1 MQVKLTLPHNTVEA
15 LFPPSVRFTPIR
27 YSAKDKGGY
36 HEAEI
41 RVDGSDLDLKSMAS
55 KLAYGVTIYGKNSIP
70 RWHGYVS
77 RVEITLK
84 NIRLSYDLDD
94 VSNAVKLAYTLSGL
108 ESELIG
114 QRATTTWKRDTDSID
129 RYGLIETLETGG
141 NMSGTAADNMATKI
155 LRQRRLPHPAGEA
168 SRESDSYATLFCK
181 GSWQCL
187 SWRLSDVPTT
197 IALSYMTIGN
207 AGLQIA
213 ATGRVAMA
221 EPFQPA
227 QDINLVGARVYVKR
241 TGTPGNLIAQITEW
255 DTDELPGTVVTSGSV
270 DFTAV
275 GTEYTWIN
283 IPVTGTLTKGKKYYV
298 VIQVSGGDTSNYYS
312 LLCDGAMGY
321 GYGTFKTKTGTTW
334 STENYDMPFMLID
347 NKLIETT
354 QQIMNHLSN
363 YGQLLKTVR
372 VANQSGVSSES
383 YRGGDTLAIDEVE
396 ELLEIG
402 TSAYKPMYAIVKW
415 DDTVDIFEQPSADS
429 VQYELREDGKL
440 YYIAGAPIE
449 PESCPVAMWVSLDKV
464 LDGVRMVSGEDVRNV
479 IWIESGQYDCLSG
492 EYSWTSEGWT
502 NPYVRELKATISG

>member
-15 LFPPSVRFTPIR
+15 LFPQSLRFTPIR
-27 YSAKDKGGY
+27 YSAKDKGGFD
-36 HEAEI
+36 EAEI

-55 KLAYGVTIYGKNSIP
+55 MLAYGVTLYGENGVP
-70 RWHGYVS
+70 RWHGYVN
-77 RVEITLK
+77 RVEIKIDNVL
-84 NIRLSYDLDD
+84 LSYDLED
-94 VSNAVKLAYTLSGL
+94 VYNAVRLAYTLSGL
-108 ESELIG
+108 QSELIG
-114 QRATTTWKRDTDSID
+114 ERATTSWAIDDASIN
-129 RYGLIETLETGG
+129 RYGRKELLETGG
-141 NMSGTAADNMATKI
+141 NMSMSAAGNMVSKI
-155 LRQRRLPHPAGEA
+155 LKQRRLPHPAGTAAPSGEN
-168 SRESDSYATLFCK
+168 YATLYCK
-181 GSWQCL
+181 GSWHCL
-187 SWRLSDVPTT
+187 SWRLSNVPTT
-197 IALSYMTIGN
+197 IALSYTTIGN

-221 EPFQPA
+221 EPFRPA

-283 IPVTGTLTKGKKYYV
+283 IPVTGTLTKGKKYYI

-334 STENYDMPFMLID
+334 NTENYDMPFMLID

-372 VANQSGVSSES
+372 VANQSGVASES
-383 YRGGDTLAIDEVE
+383 YRNGDTLALDEVE
-396 ELLEIG
+396 ELLDIG
-402 TSAYKPMYAIVKW
+402 TSNYKPLYAIVKY
-415 DDTVDIFEQPSADS
+415 DDTVDIFEQPSADN
-429 VQYELREDGKL
+429 VRIELRTDGKL
-440 YYIAGAPIE
+440 YYMTGAPIE
-449 PESCPVAMWVSLDKV
+449 PEACPVAMWVSLDKV
-464 LDGVRMVSGEDVRNV
+464 LDGVRMVSGGDVRNV
-479 IWIESGQYDCLSG
+479 IWIESAQYDCLSG

-502 NPYVRELKATISG
+502 NPYARELKATISG